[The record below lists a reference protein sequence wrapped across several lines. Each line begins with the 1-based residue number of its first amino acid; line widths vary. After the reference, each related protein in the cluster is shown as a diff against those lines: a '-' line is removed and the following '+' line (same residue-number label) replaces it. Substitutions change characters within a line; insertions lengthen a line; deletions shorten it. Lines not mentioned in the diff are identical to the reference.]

1 MSYSEEPTAQ
11 REALEPNVEAQA
23 VTVDKGPAGSRAA
36 RTVRPSTLPAT
47 STATPSP
54 IKSGRSRQLGTR
66 WWMLAAGSALLLT
79 MLTLAAVYLLTRKP
93 STVDQLIILTVPSG
107 ASIKLDST
115 DYGHTPVKLE
125 QLVAGSYTLTIE
137 KENYEPVV
145 DQITITDTQTLEY
158 RLKVMPFPD
167 AGGTPEEAIRKSQDK
182 ANEALARGQYLIPYQ
197 YSAFYWAQQIQYYD
211 ESNAFAAEIIDR
223 VRRMELQIAREA
235 NASGDI
241 GKAREIYSFLS
252 ENYPDSD
259 EVRAAVAKFE
269 NQISQHRG
277 EVRDLVKKAT
287 DALQAGSLVEPE
299 RASAYYF
306 AKRALAIDKQN
317 AQARAVYSQVKETLT
332 ARAEDA
338 YRRGD
343 VESALKQLK
352 HVVQLFPD
360 DKALRQQ
367 AHDLEEKHATAV
379 VKASDP
385 STRRVQGLEKYQ
397 RGEYSNAIPDLEFA
411 VANNRVSPDVLFAL
425 ARSHMMIGQLDQ
437 AAYYF
442 RRIQPSADDQYR
454 SAIAALGDIAR
465 ERGDY
470 AGALEKYKEAKQL
483 GGSTLYSIAKLDDR
497 IEQIE
502 KKERAK
508 AAEPVPLT
516 IRAKHSH
523 GGLMGGSCTGTLTI
537 SSTGVRY
544 DGTEHTFSSN
554 LLAAGVRIAQ
564 DEMVVKFQDKNEKF
578 KVTRAEAERFNEA
591 LSRFQQFYS
600 PANK

>member
-1 MSYSEEPTAQ
+1 MSYSEDQTAQ
-11 REALEPNVEAQA
+11 REALEPNLEAPA
-23 VTVDKGPAGSRAA
+23 VTVDDSPGRGRVA
-36 RTVRPSTLPAT
+36 RTVTSATLPPAV
-47 STATPSP
+47 SALPA
-54 IKSGRSRQLGTR
+54 KVKQGKARQLGTR

-79 MLTLAAVYLLTRKP
+79 ILTIAAVYLLTRKP

-107 ASIKLDST
+107 ASIKLDSK

-137 KENYEPVV
+137 KDNFEPVIE
-145 DQITITDTQTLEY
+145 QITITDTQTLEY
-158 RLKVMPFPD
+158 KLKVLPSPD
-167 AGGTPEEAIRKSQDK
+167 AGGSPEEVIRKSVEK
-182 ANEALARGQYLIPYQ
+182 VNEALARGQYLIPYQ
-197 YSAFYWAQQIQYYD
+197 ESAFYWAQQIQRIE
-211 ESNAFAAEIIDR
+211 ESNAFAAETIDR
-223 VRRMELQIAREA
+223 VRRMELQNARDA

-252 ENYPDSD
+252 ENYPDNE
-259 EVRAAVAKFE
+259 EVRAAIAKFE

-287 DALQAGSLVEPE
+287 DALQAGSLIEPY
-299 RASAYYF
+299 RTSAYYY

-338 YRRGD
+338 YHRGD
-343 VESALKQLK
+343 IDSAIRQFN
-352 HVVQLFPD
+352 HVVELFPD

-367 AHDLEEKHATAV
+367 AHEIEEKRTTEV

-385 STRRVQGLEKYQ
+385 SARRVQGLEKYQ
-397 RGEYSNAIPDLEFA
+397 SNDWAGAILDLEFA

-425 ARSHMMIGQLDQ
+425 ARSHMMLGQFDQ

-442 RRIQPSADDQYR
+442 RRIPSSADDQYR

-483 GGSTLYSIAKLDDR
+483 GGSALYSIAKLDDR

-508 AAEPVPLT
+508 AAEPVPIT

-523 GGLMGGSCTGTLTI
+523 GGLIGGSCNGTLTI

-544 DGTEHTFSSN
+544 DGTEHTFSAN
-554 LLAAGVRIAQ
+554 LLSAGVRIAK

-578 KVTRAEAERFNEA
+578 KVTRAEAERFNEE

>member
-1 MSYSEEPTAQ
+1 
-11 REALEPNVEAQA
+11 
-23 VTVDKGPAGSRAA
+23 
-36 RTVRPSTLPAT
+36 
-47 STATPSP
+47 
-54 IKSGRSRQLGTR
+54 
-66 WWMLAAGSALLLT
+66 MLAAGSALLLT
-79 MLTLAAVYLLTRKP
+79 MLTVAAVYLLTRKP

-107 ASIKLDST
+107 ANVKLDSK

-125 QLVAGSYTLTIE
+125 QLVAGTYTLTIE
-137 KENYEPVV
+137 KENFEPVV

-158 RLKVMPFPD
+158 KLKVLPAID
-167 AGGTPEEAIRKSQDK
+167 ALGSPEEAIRKV
-182 ANEALARGQYLIPYQ
+182 NEAMARGQYLIPYKE
-197 YSAFYWAQQIQYYD
+197 SAFYWAQQIQYYD
-211 ESNAFAAEIIDR
+211 ESNAFAADIIDQ
-223 VRRMELQIAREA
+223 VRRIELQIAREA

-241 GKAREIYSFLS
+241 GKAREIYNFLS
-252 ENYPDSD
+252 ENYPNDE

-269 NQISQHRG
+269 NQISQRRG
-277 EVRDLVKKAT
+277 QVGDLVKKAT
-287 DALQAGSLVEPE
+287 DALQAGNLIEPQ
-299 RASAYYF
+299 RTSAYFY
-306 AKRALAIDKQN
+306 ARAVLAIDKQN
-317 AQARAVYSQVKETLT
+317 AQARAVYNQVKDTLT

-338 YRRGD
+338 FRRGD
-343 VESALKQLK
+343 VDVALKQFAQ
-352 HVVQLFPD
+352 VMRLFPE
-360 DKALRQQ
+360 DKTLHQRE
-367 AHDLEEKHATAV
+367 HDLETQHTADV
-379 VKASDP
+379 AKQSDP
-385 STRRVQGLEKYQ
+385 NMRRVQGLEKYQ
-397 RGEYSNAIPDLEFA
+397 GGEYAGAILDLEFA
-411 VANNRVSPDVLFAL
+411 VANNKVSPDVLFAL
-425 ARSHMMIGQLDQ
+425 ARSHMMLGHLDQ

-508 AAEPVPLT
+508 AAEPVPIT
-516 IRAKHSH
+516 IRAKHLH
-523 GGLMGGSCTGTLTI
+523 GGLMGGSCNGTLTI

-544 DGTEHTFSSN
+544 DGTDHTFSSN

-564 DEMVVKFQDKNEKF
+564 EEMVVKFQDKNEKF
-578 KVTRAEAERFNEA
+578 KVPRAEGERFNEA

>member
-1 MSYSEEPTAQ
+1 MRYSEEQSAR
-11 REALEPNVEAQA
+11 REAVEPDLEAQTVAVNDGPARRRVVNA
-23 VTVDKGPAGSRAA
+23 VTSVTSPSPGPAAQSQVKRG
-36 RTVRPSTLPAT
+36 
-47 STATPSP
+47 
-54 IKSGRSRQLGTR
+54 KSRQLGTR

-79 MLTLAAVYLLTRKP
+79 MLTVAAVYLLTRKP
-93 STVDQLIILTVPSG
+93 STVDQLIILTAPSG
-107 ASIKLDST
+107 ANVKLDSK

-125 QLVAGSYTLTIE
+125 QLVAGTYTLTIE

-145 DQITITDTQTLEY
+145 EQITITDTQTLEY
-158 RLKVMPFPD
+158 RLKVLPSPD
-167 AGGTPEEAIRKSQDK
+167 AVGSPEEAIRKFQDR

-197 YSAFYWAQQIQYYD
+197 ESALYFAQQIQRYD
-211 ESNAFAAEIIDR
+211 EFNGFAVEIIDR
-223 VRRMELQIAREA
+223 VRRTELQIAREA
-235 NASGDI
+235 NASNDI
-241 GKAREIYSFLS
+241 GKAREIYNALS
-252 ENYPDSD
+252 ANYPDNE

-277 EVRDLVKKAT
+277 EVGDLVKKAT

-317 AQARAVYSQVKETLT
+317 AQARAVYNQVKETLT
-332 ARAEDA
+332 ARAEEA

-343 VESALKQLK
+343 VDSAIKQLK
-352 HVVQLFPD
+352 HVVVLFPD

-367 AHDLEEKHATAV
+367 AHEIEEKHATEVA
-379 VKASDP
+379 KQSDP
-385 STRRVQGLEKYQ
+385 SLRRVQGLEKHQ
-397 RGEYSNAIPDLEFA
+397 RGEWASAIPDLEFA
-411 VANNRVSPDVLFAL
+411 VTSSKVSPDVLFAL
-425 ARSHMMIGQLDQ
+425 AHSHLMLGQLDQ

-508 AAEPVPLT
+508 AAEPVPIT
-516 IRAKHSH
+516 IRAKHLH
-523 GGLMGGSCTGTLTI
+523 GGLMGGSCNGTLTI
-537 SSTGVRY
+537 GSTGVRY

-554 LLAAGVRIAQ
+554 LLAAGVRIAK

-578 KVTRAEAERFNEA
+578 KVSRAEAERFNET